1 MDREYLLQCKGAR
14 RVRGFIHATSSRH
27 HHMPDPVQQMA
38 HVMPEPSKTQ
48 AVQTIGKYELIRP
61 IGDGNMGTVFLAR
74 DPFSL
79 QDVAVKIATP
89 KPADDDRIA
98 RRRRK
103 LFYIEAK
110 AAGMLRHPNI
120 VATIDA
126 GIEDDR
132 RYIVMEY
139 VQGASTLDRFCRPD
153 NLLPIEHVVSIMLKC
168 ALAFGFAHEKG
179 VVHRDIKPKNIMLTQ
194 DNEVKICDFGLA
206 LITNADINDTQVM
219 GRLGSPRYMS
229 PEQVSEEMVTNQS
242 DIFSLGVVTYELLT
256 GISPFKADNISAI
269 AKRITREPHK
279 PLTEFRDDIPPALVH
294 VVDRTL
300 KKHPAGRYQ
309 SAMDLAGDL
318 SLIHDEIRHT
328 ATELSNTR
336 QFERVSRLSFFE
348 EFDESEILE
357 SVNAAT
363 WEEFEPGTE
372 IIVEGEYD
380 ENFYL
385 IVSGKVSVI
394 RTDVVVDVLE
404 PGATFGEL
412 GFIINQARTATIVA
426 QDKVTALKIR
436 ASLIER
442 TSVNCQLRFQKAFLK
457 NLAQRFCSTMNFIAR
472 SRRQGP

>member
-1 MDREYLLQCKGAR
+1 
-14 RVRGFIHATSSRH
+14 
-27 HHMPDPVQQMA
+27 MA
-38 HVMPEPSKTQ
+38 HAMAEATKTQ
-48 AVQTIGKYELIRP
+48 SVQTIGKYELIRP
-61 IGDGNMGTVFLAR
+61 IGDGNMGTVYLAR

-79 QDVAVKIATP
+79 QDVAIKIATP

-132 RYIVMEY
+132 RYLVMEY

-153 NLLPIEHVVSIMLKC
+153 NLLPIEHVVGTMLKC
-168 ALAFGFAHEKG
+168 AIAFDFAHSQG

-256 GISPFKADNISAI
+256 GVSPFKADNISAI
-269 AKRITREPHK
+269 ARRITREPHK

-294 VVDRTL
+294 IVDRTL

-309 SAMDLAGDL
+309 TAMDLAGDL
-318 SLIHDEIRHT
+318 SLVHDEIRHT
-328 ATELSNTR
+328 ASQLSGTR
-336 QFERVSRLSFFE
+336 QFERVSKLSFFE
-348 EFDESEILE
+348 EFEESEILE
-357 SVNAAT
+357 TVKSGE
-363 WEEFEPGTE
+363 WEEYQAGTE
-372 IIVEGEYD
+372 IIIEGEFD
-380 ENFYL
+380 KSFYL
-385 IVSGKVSVI
+385 LISGKVSV
-394 RTDVVVDVLE
+394 RRADVEVDVLR

-412 GFIINQARTATIVA
+412 GFIVNQARTATIVA
-426 QDKVTALKIR
+426 QDKVTVLKIR
-436 ASLIER
+436 SSLIER
-442 TSVNCQLRFQKAFLK
+442 TSINCQLRYQKAFLK
-457 NLAQRFCSTMNFIAR
+457 NLAERFCSTMNFIAR
-472 SRRQGP
+472 LSS

>member
-1 MDREYLLQCKGAR
+1 
-14 RVRGFIHATSSRH
+14 
-27 HHMPDPVQQMA
+27 MA
-38 HVMPEPSKTQ
+38 HAMAEATKTQ

-61 IGDGNMGTVFLAR
+61 IGDGNMGTVYLAR

-79 QDVAVKIATP
+79 QDVAIKIATP
-89 KPADDDRIA
+89 KPADDERIA

-126 GIEDDR
+126 GVEDDR
-132 RYIVMEY
+132 RYLVMEY
-139 VQGASTLDRFCRPD
+139 VQGASTLDRFCKPD
-153 NLLPIEHVVSIMLKC
+153 NLLPIEHVVGTMLKC
-168 ALAFGFAHEKG
+168 AIAFDFAHNEG

-206 LITNADINDTQVM
+206 LITSSDINDTQVM

-256 GISPFKADNISAI
+256 GVSPFKADNISAI
-269 AKRITREPHK
+269 ARRITREAHK
-279 PLTEFRDDIPPALVH
+279 PLTEYRDDIPPALVH
-294 VVDRTL
+294 IVDRTL

-309 SAMDLAGDL
+309 TAMDLAGDL
-318 SLIHDEIRHT
+318 SLVHDEIRHT
-328 ATELSNTR
+328 TTQLSSTR

-348 EFDESEILE
+348 VFEESEILE
-357 SVNAAT
+357 TVKAGEWQDYKA
-363 WEEFEPGTE
+363 GDQ
-372 IIVEGEYD
+372 IIIEGEFD
-380 ENFYL
+380 KSFYL
-385 IVSGKVSVI
+385 LISGKVSV
-394 RTDVVVDVLE
+394 RRADFEVDVLR

-412 GFIINQARTATIVA
+412 GFIVNQARTATIVA
-426 QDKVTALKIR
+426 QDKVTVLKVR
-436 ASLIER
+436 SSLIER

-457 NLAQRFCSTMNFIAR
+457 NLAKRYCSTMNFIAR
-472 SRRQGP
+472 SKR

>member
-1 MDREYLLQCKGAR
+1 
-14 RVRGFIHATSSRH
+14 
-27 HHMPDPVQQMA
+27 MA
-38 HVMPEPSKTQ
+38 HVMPEPTKTQ
-48 AVQTIGKYELIRP
+48 AAQTIGKYELIRP

-89 KPADDDRIA
+89 KPADEDRIA

-132 RYIVMEY
+132 RYLVMEY
-139 VQGASTLDRFCRPD
+139 VQGASTLDRFCRAD
-153 NLLPIEHVVSIMLKC
+153 NLLPIEHVVGIMLKC
-168 ALAFGFAHEKG
+168 ALAFGFAHDKG

-206 LITNADINDTQVM
+206 LITSADINDTQVM

-229 PEQVSEEMVTNQS
+229 PEQVSEETVTNQS
-242 DIFSLGVVTYELLT
+242 DIFSLGVVAYELLT

-294 VVDRTL
+294 IVDRTL

-328 ATELSNTR
+328 ASMLSGTR
-336 QFERVSRLSFFE
+336 QFERVRQLSFFD
-348 EFDESEILE
+348 EFEESEVLE
-357 SVNAAT
+357 AVNSGT
-363 WEEFEPGTE
+363 WEEYEPGCE

-380 ENFYL
+380 ENFFL
-385 IVSGKVSVI
+385 LVSGKVSV
-394 RTDVVVDVLE
+394 RRADLEVDVLT

-412 GFIINQARTATIVA
+412 GFIVNQARTATIIA
-426 QDKVTALKIR
+426 DDKVSVLKIR
-436 ASLIER
+436 ASLIDR
-442 TSVNCQLRFQKAFLK
+442 ISLNCQLRFQKAFLK
-457 NLAQRFCSTMNFIAR
+457 NLAERFCSTMNFIAR
-472 SRRQGP
+472 SRR

>member
-1 MDREYLLQCKGAR
+1 
-14 RVRGFIHATSSRH
+14 
-27 HHMPDPVQQMA
+27 MA
-38 HVMPEPSKTQ
+38 HAMAEATKTQ
-48 AVQTIGKYELIRP
+48 TVQTIGKYELIRP
-61 IGDGNMGTVFLAR
+61 IGDGNMGTVYLAR

-79 QDVAVKIATP
+79 QDVAIKIATP

-126 GIEDDR
+126 GVEDDR
-132 RYIVMEY
+132 RYLVMEY
-139 VQGASTLDRFCRPD
+139 VPGASTLDRFCRPD
-153 NLLPIEHVVSIMLKC
+153 NLLPIEHVVGTMLKC
-168 ALAFGFAHEKG
+168 AIAFDYAHNQG

-206 LITNADINDTQVM
+206 LITSADINDTQVM

-256 GISPFKADNISAI
+256 GVSPFKADNISAI
-269 AKRITREPHK
+269 AKRITREAHK
-279 PLTEFRDDIPPALVH
+279 PLTEYRGDIPPALVH
-294 VVDRTL
+294 IVDRTL

-309 SAMDLAGDL
+309 TAMDLAGDL

-328 ATELSNTR
+328 TNQLSSTR

-348 EFDESEILE
+348 EFEESEILE
-357 SVNAAT
+357 TVKAGE
-363 WEEFEPGTE
+363 WEEYEAGNE
-372 IIVEGEYD
+372 IILEGEFD
-380 ENFYL
+380 KSFYL
-385 IVSGKVSVI
+385 LISGKVSV
-394 RTDVVVDVLE
+394 RRADLEVDVLR

-412 GFIINQARTATIVA
+412 GFIVDQARTATIVA
-426 QDKVTALKIR
+426 LDKATVLKVR
-436 ASLIER
+436 SSLIER
-442 TSVNCQLRFQKAFLK
+442 TSINCQLRFQKAFLK
-457 NLAQRFCSTMNFIAR
+457 NLAERYCSTMNFIAR
-472 SRRQGP
+472 SKR

>member
-1 MDREYLLQCKGAR
+1 
-14 RVRGFIHATSSRH
+14 
-27 HHMPDPVQQMA
+27 
-38 HVMPEPSKTQ
+38 MPEATKTQ

-153 NLLPIEHVVSIMLKC
+153 NLLPIEHVVGIMLKC
-168 ALAFGFAHEKG
+168 AIAFGFAHNKG

-206 LITNADINDTQVM
+206 LITSTDINDTQVM

-256 GISPFKADNISAI
+256 GVSPFKADNISAI

-328 ATELSNTR
+328 ATRLSNTR
-336 QFERVSRLSFFE
+336 QFERISQLTFFE
-348 EFDESEILE
+348 DFEESEILE
-357 SVNAAT
+357 AVNAGEL
-363 WEEFEPGTE
+363 EEFEAGSE
-372 IIVEGEYD
+372 IIIEGEFE

-385 IVSGKVSVI
+385 LVSGRATV
-394 RTDVVVDVLE
+394 RRADLDVDTLN

-412 GFIINQARTATIVA
+412 GFIVNQARTATIVA
-426 QDKVTALKIR
+426 REKVTVLKIR
-436 ASLIER
+436 SSLIGR

-457 NLAQRFCSTMNFIAR
+457 NLAERYCSTMNFIAR
-472 SRRQGP
+472 SKR

>member
-1 MDREYLLQCKGAR
+1 
-14 RVRGFIHATSSRH
+14 
-27 HHMPDPVQQMA
+27 
-38 HVMPEPSKTQ
+38 MPEAPKTQ

-61 IGDGNMGTVFLAR
+61 IGDGNMGTVYLAR

-79 QDVAVKIATP
+79 QDVAIKIATP

-110 AAGMLRHPNI
+110 AAGMLRHPSI

-153 NLLPIEHVVSIMLKC
+153 NLLPIEHVVGIMLKC
-168 ALAFGFAHEKG
+168 ALAFGFAHNKG

-206 LITNADINDTQVM
+206 LITSTDINDTQVM

-242 DIFSLGVVTYELLT
+242 DIFSLGVVTYELLS
-256 GISPFKADNISAI
+256 GVSPFKADNISAI

-279 PLTEFRDDIPPALVH
+279 PLTDYRDDIPPALLH

-328 ATELSNTR
+328 ATKLSNTR
-336 QFERVSRLSFFE
+336 QFERISRLSFFE
-348 EFDESEILE
+348 EFDEAEVLE
-357 SVNAAT
+357 AVSAGE
-363 WEEFEPGTE
+363 WEEFQPGDE
-372 IIVEGEYD
+372 IIVEGEFD
-380 ENFYL
+380 ESFYL
-385 IVSGKVSVI
+385 LVSGNVSV
-394 RTDVVVDVLE
+394 RRADLDVDVLK

-412 GFIINQARTATIVA
+412 GFIVNQARTATIVA
-426 QDKVTALKIR
+426 QDKVTVLKIR
-436 ASLIER
+436 SSLIER

-457 NLAQRFCSTMNFIAR
+457 NLAVRFCSTMNFIAR
-472 SRRQGP
+472 SRR

>member
-1 MDREYLLQCKGAR
+1 
-14 RVRGFIHATSSRH
+14 
-27 HHMPDPVQQMA
+27 MA
-38 HVMPEPSKTQ
+38 HAMAEATKTQ

-61 IGDGNMGTVFLAR
+61 IGDGNMGTVYLAR

-79 QDVAVKIATP
+79 QDVAIKIATP

-126 GIEDDR
+126 GVEDDR
-132 RYIVMEY
+132 RYLVMEY
-139 VQGASTLDRFCRPD
+139 VAGASTLDRFCKPD
-153 NLLPIEHVVSIMLKC
+153 NLLPIEHVVGTMLKC
-168 ALAFGFAHEKG
+168 AIAFDFAHNEG

-206 LITNADINDTQVM
+206 LITSADINDTQVM

-256 GISPFKADNISAI
+256 GVSPFKADNISAI
-269 AKRITREPHK
+269 ARRITREAHK
-279 PLTEFRDDIPPALVH
+279 PLTEIRDDIPPALVH
-294 VVDRTL
+294 IVDRTL

-309 SAMDLAGDL
+309 TAMDLAGDL
-318 SLIHDEIRHT
+318 SLVHDEIRHT
-328 ATELSNTR
+328 TNQLYSTR

-348 EFDESEILE
+348 EFEESEILE
-357 SVNAAT
+357 TVKAGEWQEYEVGNQ
-363 WEEFEPGTE
+363 
-372 IIVEGEYD
+372 IIMEGEFD
-380 ENFYL
+380 KSFYL
-385 IVSGKVSVI
+385 LVYGKVSV
-394 RTDVVVDVLE
+394 RRADFEVDVLR

-412 GFIINQARTATIVA
+412 GFIVNQARTATIVA
-426 QDKVTALKIR
+426 QDKVTVLKVR
-436 ASLIER
+436 SSLIER

-457 NLAQRFCSTMNFIAR
+457 NLAERYCSTMNFIAR
-472 SRRQGP
+472 SKR

>member
-1 MDREYLLQCKGAR
+1 
-14 RVRGFIHATSSRH
+14 
-27 HHMPDPVQQMA
+27 MA
-38 HVMPEPSKTQ
+38 HAMAEATKTQ
-48 AVQTIGKYELIRP
+48 AAQTIGKYELIRP
-61 IGDGNMGTVFLAR
+61 IGDGNMGTVYLAR

-79 QDVAVKIATP
+79 QDVAIKIATP

-132 RYIVMEY
+132 RYLVMEY

-153 NLLPIEHVVSIMLKC
+153 NLLPIEHVVGTMLKC
-168 ALAFGFAHEKG
+168 AIAFDFAHSQG

-256 GISPFKADNISAI
+256 GVSPFKADNISAI
-269 AKRITREPHK
+269 ARRITREPHK

-294 VVDRTL
+294 IVDRTL

-309 SAMDLAGDL
+309 TAMDLAGDL
-318 SLIHDEIRHT
+318 SLVHDEIRHT
-328 ATELSNTR
+328 ASQLSGTR
-336 QFERVSRLSFFE
+336 QYERVSRLSFFE
-348 EFDESEILE
+348 EFEESEILE
-357 SVNAAT
+357 TVKSGE
-363 WEEFEPGTE
+363 WEEYQAGTE
-372 IIVEGEYD
+372 IIIEGEFD
-380 ENFYL
+380 KSFYL
-385 IVSGKVSVI
+385 LISGKVSV
-394 RTDVVVDVLE
+394 RRADVEVDVLR

-412 GFIINQARTATIVA
+412 GFIVNQARTATIVA
-426 QDKVTALKIR
+426 QDKVTVLKVR
-436 ASLIER
+436 SSLIER
-442 TSVNCQLRFQKAFLK
+442 TSVNCQLRYQKAFLK
-457 NLAQRFCSTMNFIAR
+457 NLAERFCSTMNFIAR
-472 SRRQGP
+472 LSR

>member
-1 MDREYLLQCKGAR
+1 MAE
-14 RVRGFIHATSSRH
+14 AT
-27 HHMPDPVQQMA
+27 
-38 HVMPEPSKTQ
+38 KTQ
-48 AVQTIGKYELIRP
+48 TVQTIGKYELIRP
-61 IGDGNMGTVFLAR
+61 IGDGNMGTVYLAR

-79 QDVAVKIATP
+79 QDVAIKIATP

-126 GIEDDR
+126 GVEDDR
-132 RYIVMEY
+132 RYLVMEY
-139 VQGASTLDRFCRPD
+139 VPGASTLDRFCRPD
-153 NLLPIEHVVSIMLKC
+153 NLLPIEHVVGTMLKC
-168 ALAFGFAHEKG
+168 AIAFDYAHNQG

-206 LITNADINDTQVM
+206 LITSADINDTQVM

-256 GISPFKADNISAI
+256 GVSPFKADNISVI
-269 AKRITREPHK
+269 ARRITREAHK
-279 PLTEFRDDIPPALVH
+279 PLTEYRDDIPPALVH
-294 VVDRTL
+294 IVDRTL

-309 SAMDLAGDL
+309 TAMDLAGDL

-328 ATELSNTR
+328 TNQLSSTR

-348 EFDESEILE
+348 EFEESEILE
-357 SVNAAT
+357 TVKAGE
-363 WEEFEPGTE
+363 WEEYEAGNE
-372 IIVEGEYD
+372 IILEGEFD
-380 ENFYL
+380 KSFYL
-385 IVSGKVSVI
+385 LISGKVSV
-394 RTDVVVDVLE
+394 RRADLEVDVLR

-412 GFIINQARTATIVA
+412 GFIVNQARTATIVA
-426 QDKVTALKIR
+426 RDKATVLKIR
-436 ASLIER
+436 SSLIER
-442 TSVNCQLRFQKAFLK
+442 TSINCQLRFQKAFLK
-457 NLAQRFCSTMNFIAR
+457 NLAERYCSTMNFIAR
-472 SRRQGP
+472 SKR

>member
-1 MDREYLLQCKGAR
+1 
-14 RVRGFIHATSSRH
+14 
-27 HHMPDPVQQMA
+27 MA
-38 HVMPEPSKTQ
+38 HAMAEATKTQ

-61 IGDGNMGTVFLAR
+61 IGDGNMGTVYLAR

-79 QDVAVKIATP
+79 QDVAIKIATP

-126 GIEDDR
+126 GVEDDR
-132 RYIVMEY
+132 RYLVMEY
-139 VQGASTLDRFCRPD
+139 VQGASTLDRFCKPD
-153 NLLPIEHVVSIMLKC
+153 NLLPIEHVVGTMLKC
-168 ALAFGFAHEKG
+168 AIAFDFAHNEG

-206 LITNADINDTQVM
+206 LITSSDINDTQVM

-256 GISPFKADNISAI
+256 GVSPFKADNISAI
-269 AKRITREPHK
+269 AKRITREAHK
-279 PLTEFRDDIPPALVH
+279 PLTEYRDDIPPALVH
-294 VVDRTL
+294 IVDRTL

-309 SAMDLAGDL
+309 TAMDLAGDL
-318 SLIHDEIRHT
+318 SLVHDEIRHT
-328 ATELSNTR
+328 TNQLSSTR

-348 EFDESEILE
+348 AFEESEILE
-357 SVNAAT
+357 TVKAGEWQDYKA
-363 WEEFEPGTE
+363 GDQ
-372 IIVEGEYD
+372 IIIEGEFD
-380 ENFYL
+380 KSFYL
-385 IVSGKVSVI
+385 LISGKVSV
-394 RTDVVVDVLE
+394 RRADFEVDVLR

-412 GFIINQARTATIVA
+412 GFIVNQARTATIVA
-426 QDKVTALKIR
+426 QDKVTVLKVR
-436 ASLIER
+436 SSLIER

-457 NLAQRFCSTMNFIAR
+457 NLAERYCSTMNFIAR
-472 SRRQGP
+472 SKR

>member
-1 MDREYLLQCKGAR
+1 
-14 RVRGFIHATSSRH
+14 
-27 HHMPDPVQQMA
+27 MA
-38 HVMPEPSKTQ
+38 HVMEEATKTQ
-48 AVQTIGKYELIRP
+48 PVPTIGKYELIRP
-61 IGDGNMGTVFLAR
+61 IGDGNMGTVYLAR

-89 KPADDDRIA
+89 KPADDARIA

-139 VQGASTLDRFCRPD
+139 VQGATTLDRFCRPD
-153 NLLPIEHVVSIMLKC
+153 NLLPIEHVVGIMLKC
-168 ALAFGFAHEKG
+168 AIAFDFAHTKG

-206 LITNADINDTQVM
+206 LITSSDINDTQVM

-256 GISPFKADNISAI
+256 GISPFKADNITAI

-294 VVDRTL
+294 IVDRTL

-309 SAMDLAGDL
+309 TAMDLAGDL

-328 ATELSNTR
+328 ATQLSGTR
-336 QFERVSRLSFFE
+336 QFERVSNLSFFE
-348 EFDESEILE
+348 EFDKSEVLE
-357 SVNAAT
+357 AVSAGE
-363 WEEFEPGTE
+363 WEEYQPGAE
-372 IIVEGEYD
+372 VIVEGEFD
-380 ENFYL
+380 ECFYL
-385 IVSGKVSVI
+385 LVSGKVSVQ
-394 RTDVVVDVLE
+394 RGNVEVDVLR

-412 GFIINQARTATIVA
+412 GFIVNQARTATIVA
-426 QDKVTALKIR
+426 QDKVTVLKIR
-436 ASLIER
+436 STLIDR

-457 NLAQRFCSTMNFIAR
+457 NLAERFCSTMNFIAR
-472 SRRQGP
+472 SNR

>member
-1 MDREYLLQCKGAR
+1 
-14 RVRGFIHATSSRH
+14 
-27 HHMPDPVQQMA
+27 MA
-38 HVMPEPSKTQ
+38 HAMAQATKTQ
-48 AVQTIGKYELIRP
+48 AARTIGKYELIRP
-61 IGDGNMGTVFLAR
+61 IGDGNMGTVYLAR

-126 GIEDDR
+126 GIEEDR
-132 RYIVMEY
+132 RYLVMEY

-153 NLLPIEHVVSIMLKC
+153 NLLPIEHVVGTMLKC
-168 ALAFGFAHEKG
+168 AIAFDFAHSKG

-229 PEQVSEEMVTNQS
+229 PEQVSEEVVTNQS
-242 DIFSLGVVTYELLT
+242 DIFSLGVVIYELLT
-256 GISPFKADNISAI
+256 GVSPFKADNISAI

-294 VVDRTL
+294 IVDRTL

-309 SAMDLAGDL
+309 TAMDLAGDL

-328 ATELSNTR
+328 TNQLSSTR

-348 EFDESEILE
+348 EFEESEILE
-357 SVNAAT
+357 TVKAGE
-363 WEEFEPGTE
+363 WEEYQAGIE
-372 IIVEGEYD
+372 IIIEGEFD
-380 ENFYL
+380 KSFYL
-385 IVSGKVSVI
+385 LISGNVSV
-394 RTDVVVDVLE
+394 RRADVEVDILR

-412 GFIINQARTATIVA
+412 GFIVNQARTATIVA
-426 QDKVTALKIR
+426 QDKVTVLKIR
-436 ASLIER
+436 SSLIER
-442 TSVNCQLRFQKAFLK
+442 TSINCQLRYQKAFLR
-457 NLAQRFCSTMNFIAR
+457 NLGERFCSTMNFIAR
-472 SRRQGP
+472 LSR

>member
-1 MDREYLLQCKGAR
+1 
-14 RVRGFIHATSSRH
+14 
-27 HHMPDPVQQMA
+27 MA
-38 HVMPEPSKTQ
+38 HAMAEATKTHT
-48 AVQTIGKYELIRP
+48 VQTIGKYELIRP
-61 IGDGNMGTVFLAR
+61 IGDGNMGTVYLAR

-79 QDVAVKIATP
+79 QDVAIKIATP
-89 KPADDDRIA
+89 KPADEDRIA

-126 GIEDDR
+126 GVEDER
-132 RYIVMEY
+132 RYLVMEY

-153 NLLPIEHVVSIMLKC
+153 NLLPIEHVVGTMLKC
-168 ALAFGFAHEKG
+168 AIAFDYAHNQG

-206 LITNADINDTQVM
+206 LITKADINDTQVM

-242 DIFSLGVVTYELLT
+242 DIFSLGVVIYELLT
-256 GISPFKADNISAI
+256 GVSPFKADNISAI
-269 AKRITREPHK
+269 ARRITREAHK
-279 PLTEFRDDIPPALVH
+279 PLTEYRDDIPSALVH
-294 VVDRTL
+294 IVDRTL

-309 SAMDLAGDL
+309 TAMDLAGDL

-328 ATELSNTR
+328 TSQLSSTR

-348 EFDESEILE
+348 EFEESEILE
-357 SVNAAT
+357 TVKAGE
-363 WEEFEPGTE
+363 WEEYEAGKE
-372 IIVEGEYD
+372 IILEGEFD
-380 ENFYL
+380 KSFYL
-385 IVSGKVSVI
+385 LISGKVSV
-394 RTDVVVDVLE
+394 RRADLEVDVLR

-412 GFIINQARTATIVA
+412 GFIVNQARTATIVA
-426 QDKVTALKIR
+426 QGKAVVLKIR
-436 ASLIER
+436 SSLIER

-457 NLAQRFCSTMNFIAR
+457 NLAERYCSTMNFIAR
-472 SRRQGP
+472 SKR

>member
-1 MDREYLLQCKGAR
+1 
-14 RVRGFIHATSSRH
+14 
-27 HHMPDPVQQMA
+27 MA
-38 HVMPEPSKTQ
+38 HVMAEATNTQ

-61 IGDGNMGTVFLAR
+61 IGDGNMGTVYLAR

-79 QDVAVKIATP
+79 QDVAIKIATP

-168 ALAFGFAHEKG
+168 ALAFGFAHNQG

-206 LITNADINDTQVM
+206 LITSTDINDTQVM

-256 GISPFKADNISAI
+256 GVSPFKADNISAI

-279 PLTEFRDDIPPALVH
+279 PLTDFRDDIPPALVH

-328 ATELSNTR
+328 ASKLSNTR
-336 QFERVSRLSFFE
+336 QFERISRLGFFE
-348 EFDESEILE
+348 DFEESEILE
-357 SVNAAT
+357 TVNAGE
-363 WEEFEPGTE
+363 WEDFQPGDE
-372 IIVEGEYD
+372 IIVEGEFD

-385 IVSGKVSVI
+385 LISGKVSV
-394 RTDVVVDVLE
+394 RRADLEVDVLK

-412 GFIINQARTATIVA
+412 GFIVNQARTATIVA
-426 QDKVTALKIR
+426 QEKVTALKIR

-457 NLAQRFCSTMNFIAR
+457 NLAQRYCSTMNFIAR
-472 SRRQGP
+472 TRR

>member
-1 MDREYLLQCKGAR
+1 
-14 RVRGFIHATSSRH
+14 
-27 HHMPDPVQQMA
+27 MA
-38 HVMPEPSKTQ
+38 HAMAEATKTQ

-61 IGDGNMGTVFLAR
+61 IGDGNMGTVYLAR

-79 QDVAVKIATP
+79 QDVAIKIATP
-89 KPADDDRIA
+89 KPADDERIA

-126 GIEDDR
+126 GVEDDR
-132 RYIVMEY
+132 RYLVMEY
-139 VQGASTLDRFCRPD
+139 VQGASTLDRFCKPD
-153 NLLPIEHVVSIMLKC
+153 NLLPIEHVVGTMLKC
-168 ALAFGFAHEKG
+168 AIAFDFAHNEG

-206 LITNADINDTQVM
+206 LITSSDINDTQVM

-256 GISPFKADNISAI
+256 GVSPFKADNISAI
-269 AKRITREPHK
+269 ARRITREAHK
-279 PLTEFRDDIPPALVH
+279 PLTEYRDDIPPALVH
-294 VVDRTL
+294 IVDRTL

-309 SAMDLAGDL
+309 TAMDLAGDL
-318 SLIHDEIRHT
+318 SLVHDEIRHT
-328 ATELSNTR
+328 TNQLSSTR

-348 EFDESEILE
+348 AFEESEVLETVKAGEWQDYKAGDQIIIEGEFDKS
-357 SVNAAT
+357 
-363 WEEFEPGTE
+363 
-372 IIVEGEYD
+372 
-380 ENFYL
+380 FYL
-385 IVSGKVSVI
+385 LISGKVSVRRADI
-394 RTDVVVDVLE
+394 EVDVLR

-412 GFIINQARTATIVA
+412 GFIVNQARTATIVA
-426 QDKVTALKIR
+426 QDKVTVLKVR
-436 ASLIER
+436 SSLIER

-457 NLAQRFCSTMNFIAR
+457 NLAERYCSTMNFIAR
-472 SRRQGP
+472 STR

>member
-1 MDREYLLQCKGAR
+1 MAE
-14 RVRGFIHATSSRH
+14 AT
-27 HHMPDPVQQMA
+27 
-38 HVMPEPSKTQ
+38 KTQ
-48 AVQTIGKYELIRP
+48 TVQTIGKYELIRP
-61 IGDGNMGTVFLAR
+61 IGDGNMGTVYLAR

-79 QDVAVKIATP
+79 QDVAIKIATP

-126 GIEDDR
+126 GVEDDR
-132 RYIVMEY
+132 RYLVMEY
-139 VQGASTLDRFCRPD
+139 VPGASTLDRFCRPD
-153 NLLPIEHVVSIMLKC
+153 NLLPIEHVVGTMLKC
-168 ALAFGFAHEKG
+168 AIAFDYAHNQG

-206 LITNADINDTQVM
+206 LITSADINDTQVM

-256 GISPFKADNISAI
+256 GVSPFKADNISAI
-269 AKRITREPHK
+269 ARRITREAHK
-279 PLTEFRDDIPPALVH
+279 PLTEYRDDIPPALVH
-294 VVDRTL
+294 IVDRTL

-309 SAMDLAGDL
+309 TAMDLAGDL

-328 ATELSNTR
+328 TNQLSSTR

-348 EFDESEILE
+348 EFEESEILE
-357 SVNAAT
+357 TVKAGE
-363 WEEFEPGTE
+363 WEEYEAGNE
-372 IIVEGEYD
+372 IILEGEFD
-380 ENFYL
+380 KSFYL
-385 IVSGKVSVI
+385 LISGKVSV
-394 RTDVVVDVLE
+394 RRADLEVDVLR

-412 GFIINQARTATIVA
+412 GFIVNQARTATIVA
-426 QDKVTALKIR
+426 RDKATVLKIR
-436 ASLIER
+436 SSLIER
-442 TSVNCQLRFQKAFLK
+442 TSINCQLRFQKAFLK
-457 NLAQRFCSTMNFIAR
+457 NLAERYCSTMNFIAR
-472 SRRQGP
+472 SKR

>member
-1 MDREYLLQCKGAR
+1 
-14 RVRGFIHATSSRH
+14 
-27 HHMPDPVQQMA
+27 MA
-38 HVMPEPSKTQ
+38 HAMAEATKTQ

-61 IGDGNMGTVFLAR
+61 IGDGNMGTVYLAR

-79 QDVAVKIATP
+79 QDVAIKIATP

-126 GIEDDR
+126 GVEDDR
-132 RYIVMEY
+132 RYLVMEY
-139 VQGASTLDRFCRPD
+139 VAGASTLDRFCKPD
-153 NLLPIEHVVSIMLKC
+153 NLLPIEHVVGTMLKC
-168 ALAFGFAHEKG
+168 AIAFDFAHNEG

-206 LITNADINDTQVM
+206 LITSANINDTQVM

-256 GISPFKADNISAI
+256 GVSPFKADNISAI
-269 AKRITREPHK
+269 ARRITREAHK

-294 VVDRTL
+294 IVDRTL

-309 SAMDLAGDL
+309 TAMDLAGDL
-318 SLIHDEIRHT
+318 SLVHDEIRHT
-328 ATELSNTR
+328 TNQLSSTR

-348 EFDESEILE
+348 EFEESEVLE
-357 SVNAAT
+357 TVKAGEWQEYEAGNQ
-363 WEEFEPGTE
+363 
-372 IIVEGEYD
+372 IIMEGEFD
-380 ENFYL
+380 KSFYL
-385 IVSGKVSVI
+385 LVSGKVSV
-394 RTDVVVDVLE
+394 RRADFEVDVLR

-412 GFIINQARTATIVA
+412 GFIVNQARTATIVA
-426 QDKVTALKIR
+426 QDKVTVLKVR
-436 ASLIER
+436 SSLIER

-457 NLAQRFCSTMNFIAR
+457 NLAERYCSTMNFIAR
-472 SRRQGP
+472 SKR

>member
-1 MDREYLLQCKGAR
+1 
-14 RVRGFIHATSSRH
+14 
-27 HHMPDPVQQMA
+27 MA
-38 HVMPEPSKTQ
+38 HAMAEATKTQ
-48 AVQTIGKYELIRP
+48 SVQTIGKYELIRP
-61 IGDGNMGTVFLAR
+61 IGDGNMGTVYLAR

-79 QDVAVKIATP
+79 QDVAIKIATP

-132 RYIVMEY
+132 RYLVMEY

-153 NLLPIEHVVSIMLKC
+153 NLLPIEHVVGTMLKC
-168 ALAFGFAHEKG
+168 AIAFDFAHNQG

-256 GISPFKADNISAI
+256 GVSPFKADNISAI
-269 AKRITREPHK
+269 ARRITREPHK

-294 VVDRTL
+294 IVDRTL

-309 SAMDLAGDL
+309 TAMDLAGDL
-318 SLIHDEIRHT
+318 SLVHDEIRHT
-328 ATELSNTR
+328 ASQLSGTR

-348 EFDESEILE
+348 EFEESEILE
-357 SVNAAT
+357 TVKSGE
-363 WEEFEPGTE
+363 WEEYQAGTK
-372 IIVEGEYD
+372 IIIEGEFD
-380 ENFYL
+380 KSFYL
-385 IVSGKVSVI
+385 LISGKVSV
-394 RTDVVVDVLE
+394 RRADVEVDVLR

-412 GFIINQARTATIVA
+412 GFIVNQARTATIVA
-426 QDKVTALKIR
+426 QDKVTVLKIR
-436 ASLIER
+436 SSLIER
-442 TSVNCQLRFQKAFLK
+442 TSVNCQLRYQKAFLK
-457 NLAQRFCSTMNFIAR
+457 NLAKRFCSTMNFIAR
-472 SRRQGP
+472 LSR

>member
-1 MDREYLLQCKGAR
+1 
-14 RVRGFIHATSSRH
+14 
-27 HHMPDPVQQMA
+27 MA
-38 HVMPEPSKTQ
+38 HAMAEATKTQ
-48 AVQTIGKYELIRP
+48 SVQAIGKYELIRP
-61 IGDGNMGTVFLAR
+61 IGDGNMGTVYLAR

-79 QDVAVKIATP
+79 QDVAIKIATP

-132 RYIVMEY
+132 RYLVMEY

-153 NLLPIEHVVSIMLKC
+153 NLLPIEHVVGTVLKC
-168 ALAFGFAHEKG
+168 AIAFDFAHNQG

-256 GISPFKADNISAI
+256 GVSPFKADNISAI
-269 AKRITREPHK
+269 ARRITREPHK

-294 VVDRTL
+294 IVDRTL

-309 SAMDLAGDL
+309 TAMDLAGDL
-318 SLIHDEIRHT
+318 SLVHDEIRHT
-328 ATELSNTR
+328 ASQLSGTR
-336 QFERVSRLSFFE
+336 QFERVSKLSFFE
-348 EFDESEILE
+348 EFEESEILE
-357 SVNAAT
+357 TVKSGE
-363 WEEFEPGTE
+363 WEEYQAGTE
-372 IIVEGEYD
+372 IIIEGEFD
-380 ENFYL
+380 KSFYL
-385 IVSGKVSVI
+385 LISGKVSV
-394 RTDVVVDVLE
+394 RRADVEVDVLR

-412 GFIINQARTATIVA
+412 GFIVNQARTATIVA
-426 QDKVTALKIR
+426 QDKVTVLKVR
-436 ASLIER
+436 SSLIER
-442 TSVNCQLRFQKAFLK
+442 TSVNCQLRYQKAFLK
-457 NLAQRFCSTMNFIAR
+457 NLAERFCSTMNFIAR
-472 SRRQGP
+472 LSR

>member
-1 MDREYLLQCKGAR
+1 MP
-14 RVRGFIHATSSRH
+14 VATN
-27 HHMPDPVQQMA
+27 
-38 HVMPEPSKTQ
+38 TQ

-89 KPADDDRIA
+89 KPADDERIA

-153 NLLPIEHVVSIMLKC
+153 NLLPIEHVVGIMLKC
-168 ALAFGFAHEKG
+168 AIAFGFAHNQG

-256 GISPFKADNISAI
+256 GISPFRADNISAI

-279 PLTEFRDDIPPALVH
+279 PLTEFRNDIPPALVH
-294 VVDRTL
+294 IVDRTL

-328 ATELSNTR
+328 VTQLSNTR

-348 EFDESEILE
+348 EFEESEILE
-357 SVNAAT
+357 AVNT
-363 WEEFEPGTE
+363 GEWEEFQAGSD
-372 IIVEGEYD
+372 IIIEGEFD
-380 ENFYL
+380 QCFYL
-385 IVSGKVSVI
+385 LVSGKVSV
-394 RTDVVVDVLE
+394 RRADLEVDVLK

-412 GFIINQARTATIVA
+412 GFIVNQARTATIVA
-426 QDKVTALKIR
+426 QEKVTVLKIR
-436 ASLIER
+436 ALLIER

-457 NLAQRFCSTMNFIAR
+457 NLAERYCSTMNFIAR
-472 SRRQGP
+472 SRR

>member
-1 MDREYLLQCKGAR
+1 
-14 RVRGFIHATSSRH
+14 
-27 HHMPDPVQQMA
+27 MA
-38 HVMPEPSKTQ
+38 HAEAEATKTQ
-48 AVQTIGKYELIRP
+48 SASTIGKYELIRP
-61 IGDGNMGTVFLAR
+61 IGDGNMGTVFLGR
-74 DPFSL
+74 DPFTL
-79 QDVAVKIATP
+79 QEVAIKIATP
-89 KPADDDRIA
+89 KSADDDRIA

-139 VQGASTLDRFCRPD
+139 VQGATTLDRFCRPD

-168 ALAFGFAHEKG
+168 AIAFDFAHSKG

-206 LITNADINDTQVM
+206 LITSADINDTQVM

-229 PEQVSEEMVTNQS
+229 PEQVSEETVTNQS

-256 GISPFKADNISAI
+256 GVSPFKADNITAI

-294 VVDRTL
+294 IVDRTL

-309 SAMDLAGDL
+309 TAMDLAGDL
-318 SLIHDEIRHT
+318 SLVYDEIRHSVT
-328 ATELSNTR
+328 QLSSTR
-336 QFERVSRLSFFE
+336 QFERVRSLSFFE
-348 EFDESEILE
+348 EFEESEVLE
-357 SVNAAT
+357 AVNAAEWQT
-363 WEEFEPGTE
+363 YSPGSE
-372 IIVEGEYD
+372 IIVEGEFD

-385 IVSGKVSVI
+385 LVSGKVGV
-394 RTDVVVDVLE
+394 RRGNVEVDILR

-412 GFIINQARTATIVA
+412 GFIINQARTATIVSK
-426 QDKVTALKIR
+426 DDVTVLKIGS
-436 ASLIER
+436 SLIER
-442 TSVNCQLRFQKAFLK
+442 TSVNCQLRFQRAFLK
-457 NLAQRFCSTMNFIAR
+457 NLAERFCSTMNFIAR
-472 SRRQGP
+472 SNR

>member
-1 MDREYLLQCKGAR
+1 
-14 RVRGFIHATSSRH
+14 
-27 HHMPDPVQQMA
+27 MA
-38 HVMPEPSKTQ
+38 HAMAEATKTQ
-48 AVQTIGKYELIRP
+48 SVQTIGKYELIRP
-61 IGDGNMGTVFLAR
+61 IGDGNMGTVYLAR

-79 QDVAVKIATP
+79 QDVAIKIATP

-132 RYIVMEY
+132 RYLVMEY

-153 NLLPIEHVVSIMLKC
+153 NLLPIEHVVGTMLKC
-168 ALAFGFAHEKG
+168 AIAFDFAHSQG

-256 GISPFKADNISAI
+256 GVSPFKADNISAI
-269 AKRITREPHK
+269 ARRITREPHK

-294 VVDRTL
+294 IVDRTL

-309 SAMDLAGDL
+309 TAMDLAGDL
-318 SLIHDEIRHT
+318 SLVHDEIRHT
-328 ATELSNTR
+328 ASQLSGTR
-336 QFERVSRLSFFE
+336 QFERVSKLSFFE
-348 EFDESEILE
+348 GFEESEILE
-357 SVNAAT
+357 TVKSGE
-363 WEEFEPGTE
+363 WEEYQAGTE
-372 IIVEGEYD
+372 IIIEGEFD
-380 ENFYL
+380 KSFYL
-385 IVSGKVSVI
+385 LISGKVSV
-394 RTDVVVDVLE
+394 RRADVEVDVLR

-412 GFIINQARTATIVA
+412 GFIVNQARTATIVA
-426 QDKVTALKIR
+426 QDKVTVLKVR
-436 ASLIER
+436 SSLIER
-442 TSVNCQLRFQKAFLK
+442 TSVNCQLRYQKAFLK
-457 NLAQRFCSTMNFIAR
+457 NLAERFCSTMNFIAR
-472 SRRQGP
+472 LSR

>member
-1 MDREYLLQCKGAR
+1 
-14 RVRGFIHATSSRH
+14 
-27 HHMPDPVQQMA
+27 MA
-38 HVMPEPSKTQ
+38 HAMAEATKTQ
-48 AVQTIGKYELIRP
+48 SVQTIGKYELIRP
-61 IGDGNMGTVFLAR
+61 IGDGNMGTVYLAR

-79 QDVAVKIATP
+79 QDVAIKIATP

-132 RYIVMEY
+132 RYLVMEY
-139 VQGASTLDRFCRPD
+139 VQGASTPDRFCKPD
-153 NLLPIEHVVSIMLKC
+153 NLLPIEHVVGTVLKC
-168 ALAFGFAHEKG
+168 AIAFDFAHNQG

-256 GISPFKADNISAI
+256 GVSPFKADNISAI
-269 AKRITREPHK
+269 ARRITREPHK

-294 VVDRTL
+294 IVDRTL

-309 SAMDLAGDL
+309 TAMDLAGDL
-318 SLIHDEIRHT
+318 SLVHDEIRHT
-328 ATELSNTR
+328 ASQLSGTR
-336 QFERVSRLSFFE
+336 QYERVSRLSFFE
-348 EFDESEILE
+348 EFEESEILE
-357 SVNAAT
+357 TVKSGE
-363 WEEFEPGTE
+363 WEEYQAGTE
-372 IIVEGEYD
+372 IIIEGEFD
-380 ENFYL
+380 KSFYL
-385 IVSGKVSVI
+385 LISGKVSV
-394 RTDVVVDVLE
+394 RRADVEVDVLR

-412 GFIINQARTATIVA
+412 GFIVNQARTATIVA
-426 QDKVTALKIR
+426 QDKVTVLNIR
-436 ASLIER
+436 SSLIER
-442 TSVNCQLRFQKAFLK
+442 TSVNCQLRYQKAFLK
-457 NLAQRFCSTMNFIAR
+457 NLAERFCSTMNFIAR
-472 SRRQGP
+472 LSR

>member
-1 MDREYLLQCKGAR
+1 
-14 RVRGFIHATSSRH
+14 
-27 HHMPDPVQQMA
+27 MA
-38 HVMPEPSKTQ
+38 HAMAEATKTQ

-89 KPADDDRIA
+89 KPADEDRIA

-132 RYIVMEY
+132 RYLVMEY
-139 VQGASTLDRFCRPD
+139 VQGASTLDRYCRPD
-153 NLLPIEHVVSIMLKC
+153 NLLPIERVVGILLKC

-206 LITNADINDTQVM
+206 LITSADINDTQVM

-242 DIFSLGVVTYELLT
+242 DIFSLGIVAYEMLT

-279 PLTEFRDDIPPALVH
+279 PITEFRDDVPPALVH
-294 VVDRTL
+294 IIDRTL

-328 ATELSNTR
+328 ASKFSGTR
-336 QFERVSRLSFFE
+336 QFERISRLSFFDEFE
-348 EFDESEILE
+348 EAEILE
-357 SVNAAT
+357 AVNTAD
-363 WEEFEPGTE
+363 WQEFDPGSE
-372 IIVEGEYD
+372 IIVEGEFD

-385 IVSGKVSVI
+385 LVSGKVSV
-394 RTDVVVDVLE
+394 RRADMEVDVLK

-412 GFIINQARTATIVA
+412 GFIVNQARTATIVA
-426 QDKVTALKIR
+426 DDKVNVLKIR
-436 ASLIER
+436 AALIDR
-442 TSVNCQLRFQKAFLK
+442 TSLNCQLRFQKAFLK
-457 NLAQRFCSTMNFIAR
+457 NLAERFCSTMNFIAR
-472 SRRQGP
+472 SRR

>member
-1 MDREYLLQCKGAR
+1 
-14 RVRGFIHATSSRH
+14 
-27 HHMPDPVQQMA
+27 MA
-38 HVMPEPSKTQ
+38 HAMAEATKTQ

-61 IGDGNMGTVFLAR
+61 IGDGNMGTVYLAR

-79 QDVAVKIATP
+79 QDVAIKIATP

-126 GIEDDR
+126 GVEDDR
-132 RYIVMEY
+132 RYLVMEY
-139 VQGASTLDRFCRPD
+139 VAGASTLDRFCKPD
-153 NLLPIEHVVSIMLKC
+153 NLLPIEHVVGTMLKC
-168 ALAFGFAHEKG
+168 AIAFDFAHNEG

-206 LITNADINDTQVM
+206 LITSADINDTQVM

-256 GISPFKADNISAI
+256 GVSPFKADNISAI
-269 AKRITREPHK
+269 ARRITREAHK

-294 VVDRTL
+294 IVDRTL

-309 SAMDLAGDL
+309 TAMDLAGDL
-318 SLIHDEIRHT
+318 SLVHDEIRHT
-328 ATELSNTR
+328 TNQLSSTR

-348 EFDESEILE
+348 KFEESEILE
-357 SVNAAT
+357 TVKAGEWQEYEVGNQ
-363 WEEFEPGTE
+363 
-372 IIVEGEYD
+372 IIMEGEFD
-380 ENFYL
+380 KSFYL
-385 IVSGKVSVI
+385 LVSGKVSV
-394 RTDVVVDVLE
+394 RRADFEVDVLR

-412 GFIINQARTATIVA
+412 GFIVNQARTATIVA
-426 QDKVTALKIR
+426 QDKVTVLKVR
-436 ASLIER
+436 SSLIER

-457 NLAQRFCSTMNFIAR
+457 NLAERYCSTMNFIAR
-472 SRRQGP
+472 SKR